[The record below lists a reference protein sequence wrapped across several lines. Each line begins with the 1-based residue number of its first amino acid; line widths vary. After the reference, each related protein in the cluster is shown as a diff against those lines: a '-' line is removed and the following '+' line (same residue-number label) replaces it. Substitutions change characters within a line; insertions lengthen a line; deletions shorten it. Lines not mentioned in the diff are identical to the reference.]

1 MFTMRLVTAFLC
13 IAFFSLT
20 LSASAQESPHAQ
32 LAAAAASNQSAESEL
47 QKAVNSAGIDR
58 AALVRNLQ
66 DFLRRFPDPP
76 QKTQV
81 YRALVDAC
89 TEIRDDACTLDS
101 AEHLIT
107 IQPDDSQ
114 TLMVAVELLQKKGD
128 DASLVLANTYLTHV
142 IDSTEN
148 TASLQRPERLSLA
161 DWQDRRAQL
170 LLGLYLIRGDI
181 QNQLHHVD
189 AAVKDYQASYSVRA
203 NPSAAEALGDI
214 AETRNDLPGAV
225 QQYLLAFVLPD
236 IGPRKVDRREV
247 RTKLGNV
254 WQQIHGSQQGLG
266 EEILAAYDRT
276 APSAPD
282 PSSIVRNPNAKN
294 VFDFVLRRLDGTP
307 YALAPLKG
315 KTIVLSFWAT
325 WCAPCRELEPQLAL
339 IAKRYAESPD
349 VVFLAVNAD
358 EEQSLVPDFLSHVK
372 WDLNVVFSDGLSRFL
387 GVTALP
393 TVMVLDRNGKIA
405 YNAAGFPER
414 GFTES
419 LTAAVES
426 ARQNHP

>member
-1 MFTMRLVTAFLC
+1 MRPLAPFLC
-13 IAFFSLT
+13 AVFFLMIPR
-20 LSASAQESPHAQ
+20 ASAQNSPPPQATSP
-32 LAAAAASNQSAESEL
+32 AAPNQNAESEL

-66 DFLRRFPDPP
+66 DFLRRFPDAP
-76 QKTQV
+76 QKAQV
-81 YRALVDAC
+81 YHALIDAC
-89 TEIRDDACTLDS
+89 ADIRDDTCTLDS
-101 AEHLIT
+101 AEHLIA

-128 DASLVLANTYLTHV
+128 EASLTLASTYLTHV
-142 IDSTEN
+142 IDRTEN
-148 TASLQRPERLSLA
+148 TASLQRPERLSLVE
-161 DWQDRRAQL
+161 WQDRRAQL

-181 QNQLHHVD
+181 QNQLHHLD
-189 AAVKDYQASYSVRA
+189 AAVKDYQASFSARA

-276 APSAPD
+276 APTAPD
-282 PSSIVRNPNAKN
+282 PNSIVRNPNAKN

-315 KTIVLSFWAT
+315 KIIVLSFWAT
-325 WCAPCRELEPQLAL
+325 WCAPCRELEPELAK
-339 IAKRYAESPD
+339 IAKSYSQNSD

-358 EEQSLVPDFLSHVK
+358 EEQSLVPDFLQHVK
-372 WDLNVVFSDGLSRFL
+372 WDLDVAFSDGLSRFL

-405 YNAAGFPER
+405 YNAAGFPEH